1 MSEEIKDEV
10 VAEVTDNKADEN
22 AEQPKYTQADID
34 RIVGER
40 LAREKSKA
48 EKAIADAKAE
58 AERKKLEEANEF
70 KALYEAEK
78 AAREQEAQERQAERL
93 ETQKKSL
100 LLEAGYSADAL
111 ADLLELVTGDSDET
125 VKASVERLVRIAP
138 PKNPADPAVSGG
150 GQRQQPSHETLAD
163 KGRKRFEELKAK
175 GLL

>member
-10 VAEVTDNKADEN
+10 VAEVTETKTETTE
-22 AEQPKYTQADID
+22 EQPKYTQADID

-40 LAREKSKA
+40 LAREKAKA

-150 GQRQQPSHETLAD
+150 GQRQQATQKDATD
-163 KGRKRFEELKAK
+163 YGRELFKK
-175 GLL
+175 VIKK

>member
-1 MSEEIKDEV
+1 MSEEIKDV
-10 VAEVTDNKADEN
+10 VPNVDETKTDTNE
-22 AEQPKYTQADID
+22 EQPKYTQADID

-58 AERKKLEEANEF
+58 AERKKLEEANEY

-100 LLEAGYSADAL
+100 LLEAGYSTDAL

-150 GQRQQPSHETLAD
+150 GQRQQATQKDATD
-163 KGRKRFEELKAK
+163 YGRELFKK
-175 GLL
+175 VIKK